1 MTQGKTTKTPA
12 FTKAIET
19 FEATRA
25 SLSLI
30 RENSFDR
37 DGQAPD
43 KRTLEQIAAVVEQLK
58 ASELEVVDLYE
69 GELLARL
76 NKQSKFMQ
84 LISVPGVSAELIRQ
98 FLAGDAS
105 DASTIER

>member
-19 FEATRA
+19 FEAARA
-25 SLSLI
+25 SLTLI

-37 DGQAPD
+37 EGQAPD
-43 KRTLEQIAAVVEQLK
+43 KRTLEQIASVVEQLK
-58 ASELEVVDLYE
+58 ASELEVVELYE

-84 LISVPGVSAELIRQ
+84 VIAMPGLSAEVIRQ
-98 FLAGDAS
+98 FLAGEAS
-105 DASTIER
+105 DASKIER